1 MPHKQIGV
9 AQHAAEMLSDAGV
22 QSVRSVARLDR
33 WKSTEIIKPYY
44 RTDTLDR
51 ELSASGLDFYHKP
64 VKTRS
69 PKAHCRGQ
77 TIAGG

>member
-1 MPHKQIGV
+1 MPHKQMGV

-44 RTDTLDR
+44 RTDTVQADLPQSYEER
-51 ELSASGLDFYHKP
+51 NYLSRRLGIF
-64 VKTRS
+64 
-69 PKAHCRGQ
+69 
-77 TIAGG
+77 